1 MHVILRLIV
10 LVVQVRIG
18 PQQLL
23 SQADLLNTL
32 RDFANV
38 ITSNHRHDLL
48 YNISDV
54 VCALEEL
61 FLIVQYDVLVPQ
73 STIVGAIV
81 C

>member
-1 MHVILRLIV
+1 M
-10 LVVQVRIG
+10 LVVQVRSG

-23 SQADLLNTL
+23 SQADILNTL

-48 YNISDV
+48 YNISDA

-61 FLIVQYDVLVPQ
+61 FLIGQYDVLVPQ